1 MMFKEIHPCRTTGS
15 QDRQANRFIPIHI
28 TCQAIQ
34 YLGTFFHDGKV
45 GTECGIVYFV
55 KAHSVKRVN
64 DFTHNTSA
72 FGKSVMITNC
82 NTNCRCNLC
91 NNTSILISQCIPY
104 FIHMCT
110 DGDRTCRT
118 VNTALT
124 TVYTLCLSNLF
135 IECRHDHGLCSTECE
150 SKSSD
155 SLKFLAGTYT
165 VAAEDTFVRITD
177 DGR

>member
-1 MMFKEIHPCRTTGS
+1 M
-15 QDRQANRFIPIHI
+15 
-28 TCQAIQ
+28 
-34 YLGTFFHDGKV
+34 
-45 GTECGIVYFV
+45 ECVDDL
-55 KAHSVKRVN
+55 AHNAPALCEAVV
-64 DFTHNTSA
+64 
-72 FGKSVMITNC
+72 ITNC
-82 NTNCRCNLC
+82 YTDCRRNLG
-91 NNTSILISQCIPY
+91 NHTGILVRKCIPNL
-104 FIHMCT
+104 IHMCT
-110 DGDRTCRT
+110 NGDGSCRT

-135 IECRHDHGLCSTECE
+135 IECRHNHGLCSTECE